1 MPTKV
6 YLDTYVLRGLVSS
19 KKPERSEALGE
30 ISKLA
35 NASFET
41 VMPQIVLGEALAT
54 IIRDYSDP
62 NDAHATIK
70 HLYDKIMQIHVP
82 DRGFPVITMKILGEA
97 KLLKDRDEHLS
108 DTDAIIVAQSLLD
121 PDSQRLLTADRKMLD
136 SDVIVDEEKHL
147 RDSGSRRVQLR
158 IVDGL

>member
-1 MPTKV
+1 MPTRV

-19 KKPERSEALGE
+19 NKPERSEALSE

-41 VMPQIVLGEALAT
+41 IIPQIVLGEALAT
-54 IIRDYSDP
+54 IIRDYPDP

-70 HLYDKIMQIHVP
+70 RLYDRIVQIHVP
-82 DRGFPVITMKILGEA
+82 DRGFPPISVKILGEA
-97 KLLKDRDEHLS
+97 ELLKDGDGHLG
-108 DTDAIIVAQSLLD
+108 DTDAIIAAQALLD
-121 PDSQRLLTADRKMLD
+121 PDSQRLLTADRKMLE
-136 SDVIVDEEKHL
+136 SEAIRGEEERL
-147 RDSGSRRVQLR
+147 RNSGDRRAKLK